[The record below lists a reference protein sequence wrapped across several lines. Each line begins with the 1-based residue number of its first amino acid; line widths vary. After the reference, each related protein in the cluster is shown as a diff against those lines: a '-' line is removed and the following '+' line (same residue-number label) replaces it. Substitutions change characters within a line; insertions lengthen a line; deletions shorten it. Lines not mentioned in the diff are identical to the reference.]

1 MSRCFPY
8 IFSKSYNRCQFCGK
22 LGISGFKE
30 FLCLPLGGGT
40 GNVRYLLVGDVP
52 EAQLPVEA
60 AGEEVAVV
68 PRVEHDGRHEV
79 DVLEATQALPQR
91 DVP

>member
-60 AGEEVAVV
+60 AG
-68 PRVEHDGRHEV
+68 DGRHEV